1 MSAGM
6 STSTPSKNSYD
17 AVVIGSGPNGLAA
30 AIVLAQAGAAVLVI
44 EAKATPGGG
53 TRTEPLTLP
62 GFHHDV
68 CSAVHPMG
76 LASPFLRTLPL
87 QQFGLAWV
95 HPDLPLAH
103 PLAGGDAAVMA
114 RSLTETVEQLGSDGR
129 RYQQLLAP
137 LVERADDLLHDV
149 LAPLKVPR
157 HPVPLLRFGLRA
169 LRSAVGLAQS
179 QFSSP
184 RTRALFAG
192 NAAHAI
198 LPLEKPLTA
207 AVGLMLMMS
216 GHAVGWP
223 LARGGSQAITEALV
237 RYLQSLGGELVC
249 GWPVRSLDELPA
261 ADVVLADV
269 APRTLAAIAG
279 AALPEGYRRALQRYR
294 HGPGA
299 FKVDWA
305 LSDPIPWSAEACRR
319 AGTVHAGGTIEEI
332 AAAERACWQ
341 GKTSAQPFVLVS
353 QPTLFDPSRAPDG
366 KHIGWAYCH
375 VPPGSTEAM
384 TGHLERQIERF
395 APGFRDCIL
404 ARHVMAP
411 ADFESYNANYVGGDI
426 IGGVQDWRQLFT
438 RPVIRLNPYK
448 TPRKGLFICSA
459 STPPGAGVHGMCG
472 YHAARAALK
481 TLKRG

>member
-1 MSAGM
+1 M
-6 STSTPSKNSYD
+6 STSTPSKNAYD

-30 AIVLAQAGAAVLVI
+30 AIMLAQAGAAVLVI

-53 TRTEPLTLP
+53 TRTQPLTLP
-62 GFHHDV
+62 DFHHDV

-76 LASPFLRTLPL
+76 LASPFLRSLPL
-87 QQFGLAWV
+87 QQFGLEWV

-103 PLAGGDAAVMA
+103 PLDGGDASVMA
-114 RSLTETVEQLGSDGR
+114 RSLAETVEQLGSDGR
-129 RYQQLLAP
+129 RYRQLLAP

-157 HPVPLLRFGLRA
+157 HPFPLLRFGLRA

-179 QFSSP
+179 QFSLP

-198 LPLEKPLTA
+198 MPLEKPLTA
-207 AVGLMLMMS
+207 AVGLMLMMT

-223 LARGGSQAITEALV
+223 LARGGSQAIAEALV

-249 GWPVRSLDELPA
+249 GWPVHSLDELPA

-279 AALPEGYRRALQRYR
+279 SALPEGYRRALQRYR

-319 AGTVHAGGTIEEI
+319 AGTVHVGGTIEEI

-341 GKTSAQPFVLVS
+341 GKTSEQPFVLVS
-353 QPTLFDPSRAPDG
+353 QPTRFDPSRAPEG

-481 TLKRG
+481 TLKHG